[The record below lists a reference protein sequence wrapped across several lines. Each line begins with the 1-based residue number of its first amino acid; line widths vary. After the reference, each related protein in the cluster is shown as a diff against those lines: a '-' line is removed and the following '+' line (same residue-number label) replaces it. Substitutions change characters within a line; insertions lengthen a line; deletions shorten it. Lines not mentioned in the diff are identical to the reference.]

1 MRIVFW
7 QNSLSPH
14 QLPYIT
20 QLIKNENVNQVIIAV
35 PYTISESR
43 KNMGWSI
50 ESIPESSNFK
60 VLVNPD
66 KQTIDSLLKEDQENS
81 YHLFSGIRGFQFV
94 FDVFQQSLKYNIKR
108 GIITECPYTFG
119 FGLKNG
125 KPLWLHRLRFLIQD
139 KKYIPCISYVFAIGE
154 NAAKYY
160 HSISHKWKVFQFAYC
175 TKSEN
180 NDKKKTDLDVP
191 SIARFSF
198 LGSLSQRK
206 APIHILKALHLNI
219 KKEKKFLYNI
229 DFIGDGKLL
238 TQLKQYTNKKQ
249 LRNIHFLGYKTNNEA
264 ISILKSEDIL
274 ILPSIHDG
282 WGAVINEALT
292 KGLYVICSDACGAK
306 DLLSNPLCGQVFKAG
321 DYKEL
326 AKILL
331 FCSQNIEEIRS
342 YRDFRKN
349 WAINHISGQVIAN
362 YMIDC
367 LSNKNTKAPWLLQ

>member
-108 GIITECPYTFG
+108 GIITERPNTFG

-125 KPLWLHRLRFLIQD
+125 KPLWLHRFRFFLQD
-139 KKYIPCISYVFAIGE
+139 RKYIPYISSVFAIGDDSV
-154 NAAKYY
+154 KYY
-160 HSISHKWKVFQFAYC
+160 KSLSSKWKIFHFSYC
-175 TKSEN
+175 TEIASTDIINKN
-180 NDKKKTDLDVP
+180 NESPANFV
-191 SIARFSF
+191 F
-198 LGSLSQRK
+198 LGSLSWWK
-206 APIHILKALHLNI
+206 APKHILRAFYLNF
-219 KKEKKFLYNI
+219 KHKSNLNYKMY
-229 DFIGDGKLL
+229 FIGGGKLL
-238 TQLKQYTNKKQ
+238 PQLKQYTTQKQ
-249 LRNIHFLGYKTNNEA
+249 LKNIHFLGYKPNNKA
-264 ISILKSEDIL
+264 ISILEEKDIL
-274 ILPSIHDG
+274 ILPSIYDG
-282 WGAVINEALT
+282 WGAVVNEALT

-306 DLLSNPLCGQVFKAG
+306 DLLLNPLCGQVFKAG

-367 LSNKNTKAPWLLQ
+367 LSNKNTKAPWFLQ